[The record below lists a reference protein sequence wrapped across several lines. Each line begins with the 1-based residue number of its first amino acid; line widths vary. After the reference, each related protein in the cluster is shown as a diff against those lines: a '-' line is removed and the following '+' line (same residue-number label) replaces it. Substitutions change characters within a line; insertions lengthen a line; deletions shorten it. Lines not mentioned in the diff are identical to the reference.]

1 MNDLRLSHE
10 LETGQVAIDGRPA
23 GPAGEAG
30 LAPAEGVDL
39 AFDRVDGHL
48 VRATADA
55 GSPPAAA
62 LLTRLFGPQAMSV
75 LREAESAENTGRARP
90 LPLSPEPGLCAALS
104 GLARLDAAR
113 ATSPVATSPWW
124 AAEAAVLAE
133 AAGLRGRALADA
145 GRAIRALG
153 QGGGLAV
160 PGNAART
167 ALAAADIAACA
178 EPEAARQLRESIVV
192 DERRRSLSTVALD
205 VAAEVKGLT
214 KDCVHPSGPQWMLDP
229 GLAPAWY
236 FRPGLTPHS
245 DLLVRLEVRGR
256 RVLVEATPA
265 AGAQPVAAGRWHAR
279 LVDPAARQVLALARF
294 REAGSRLKAEL
305 QLPSQLT
312 VDLTKTWVEV
322 VEDGD
327 RPVRSA
333 QAHLIQRALR
343 WADAALRAGRAPAG
357 LAPWSSSA
365 DWSAL
370 ADLAWE
376 RCVHDWAAVGHTVV
390 TVPISQTLPPGPA
403 CLAEILGE

>member
-10 LETGQVAIDGRPA
+10 PETGQVVIDGRPA

-30 LAPAEGVDL
+30 LARAEGVDL

-48 VRATADA
+48 VRATVDA
-55 GSPPAAA
+55 GSALAAG
-62 LLTRLFGPQAMSV
+62 LLTRLFGPQTTSV
-75 LREAESAENTGRARP
+75 LREAESAEKTGLARP
-90 LPLSPEPGLCAALS
+90 LALAPEPGLCAALS
-104 GLARLDAAR
+104 ALARLDAAR

-145 GRAIRALG
+145 GRAVRALG
-153 QGGGLAV
+153 LGGRLAV
-160 PGNAART
+160 PGDAAR
-167 ALAAADIAACA
+167 AVLSAADIAAST
-178 EPEAARQLRESIVV
+178 EPGAARQLRESIVV
-192 DERRRSLSTVALD
+192 NEQRHPPDRVAFD
-205 VAAEVKGLT
+205 VAAEVACLA
-214 KDCVHPSGPQWMLDP
+214 KDCVRPPGPQWVLDP
-229 GLAPAWY
+229 GLAPAWL

-245 DLLVRLEVRGR
+245 DLRVRLEASGR
-256 RVLVEATPA
+256 RVVVEATPA
-265 AGAQPVAAGRWHAR
+265 AGAQPAAAGRWHAR
-279 LVDPAARQVLALARF
+279 LVDPADRQVLALAGF
-294 REAGSRLKAEL
+294 RAAGSRLQAEFE
-305 QLPSQLT
+305 LPSPLT
-312 VDLTKTWVEV
+312 AHVSETWVEV

-357 LAPWSSSA
+357 LAPWSSSG

-376 RCVHDWAAVGHTVV
+376 RCVRDWAAVGDKVV
-390 TVPISQTLPPGPA
+390 TVPVSQTTPPGPA